1 MGNVT
6 TAGLDQLG
14 YKFAKVHGDARML
27 AETAATSYKLF
38 GLESAVVP
46 YDLCVEAEA
55 IGCIMNP
62 YEEVANILYPTI
74 KEKVCHSEAEMT
86 TFPIPD
92 DIASKG
98 RVPVICEAIKLL
110 QTDIGGE
117 VAVGT
122 YVLGPFTLAGQL
134 MDLNDLLKLSFKK
147 PDHVN
152 ATLDRLAN
160 VIIEVAKAYHA
171 AGADYITVRE
181 MGAPTDVLSPKVFK
195 NVVAPHLKKIF
206 DALAAI
212 NCPAPLH
219 MCGRTNSIMT
229 ILKDTGT
236 KAISVEQSNDLRK
249 SREDIDVTRVRYGCG
264 ALFLDR
270 GQTVASVRGRTV
282 GIVRSFRATRRGAFA
297 DLPVAVLLNLG
308 SASASEIVA
317 GALQDHDRAVVV
329 GERSW
334 GKGLVQTVSPLEN
347 QGAVAI
353 TTGRY
358 FTPSG
363 RLIQRDY
370 GASYDAYYF
379 PEQQPEGREE
389 SAQRVQ
395 EAHTDAGRTVFGGGG
410 IAPDVLVKAPDI
422 PPLALTL
429 ERKRAFLEFT
439 AKQVEQ
445 GSADRALLGT
455 AQWSAKFRAYL
466 AEQGQAPSDAEWT
479 ESETYIRAALEREAR
494 TMLEGQAAGYRAM
507 VPLDVQLQKAL
518 ESLRPRGAAKDK
530 AA

>member
-1 MGNVT
+1 MMRRAAYATVLILFALGLGGRLPGEEPASSGAAAEERRSAEQVFQEVGRLVRERSAEGPGSGALLKASMDGMLHALDPHSAYYPPDVYKDLMEDQEGKFSGLGLLVTKPSATSPLLVVTPMPDTPASRAGVRAGDLILEVDGEATDKMTSREAVRRLKGPEGTAVTIKLGRGSSAPVSLTLKRAPIPKHTVPYAFLMEGGVGYLKVNTFGQT
-6 TAGLDQLG
+6 TA
-14 YKFAKVHGDARML
+14 
-27 AETAATSYKLF
+27 
-38 GLESAVVP
+38 
-46 YDLCVEAEA
+46 
-55 IGCIMNP
+55 
-62 YEEVANILYPTI
+62 EEVETNLKGLLAGGI
-74 KEKVCHSEAEMT
+74 KSLVLDLRDN
-86 TFPIPD
+86 P
-92 DIASKG
+92 
-98 RVPVICEAIKLL
+98 
-110 QTDIGGE
+110 GGSLNAAVE
-117 VAVGT
+117 VA
-122 YVLGPFTLAGQL
+122 
-134 MDLNDLLKLSFKK
+134 S
-147 PDHVN
+147 
-152 ATLDRLAN
+152 
-160 VIIEVAKAYHA
+160 
-171 AGADYITVRE
+171 
-181 MGAPTDVLSPKVFK
+181 
-195 NVVAPHLKKIF
+195 
-206 DALAAI
+206 
-212 NCPAPLH
+212 
-219 MCGRTNSIMT
+219 
-229 ILKDTGT
+229 
-236 KAISVEQSNDLRK
+236 
-249 SREDIDVTRVRYGCG
+249 
-264 ALFLDR
+264 LFLDR

-282 GIVRSFRATRRGAFA
+282 GIVRSFRATRRGAYA

>member
-1 MGNVT
+1 MIRRAAYATVLILF
-6 TAGLDQLG
+6 ALGLGGRLPG
-14 YKFAKVHGDARML
+14 
-27 AETAATSYKLF
+27 EELF
-38 GLESAVVP
+38 S
-46 YDLCVEAEA
+46 
-55 IGCIMNP
+55 
-62 YEEVANILYPTI
+62 
-74 KEKVCHSEAEMT
+74 S
-86 TFPIPD
+86 
-92 DIASKG
+92 
-98 RVPVICEAIKLL
+98 
-110 QTDIGGE
+110 
-117 VAVGT
+117 GT
-122 YVLGPFTLAGQL
+122 
-134 MDLNDLLKLSFKK
+134 
-147 PDHVN
+147 
-152 ATLDRLAN
+152 
-160 VIIEVAKAYHA
+160 
-171 AGADYITVRE
+171 AGADRRAAETVLLEVGGLVRGHSAE
-181 MGAPTDVLSPKVFK
+181 ALDSAALMKASMDGMLHGLDPHSAYYPPDVYKELMEDQEGKFSGLGLLVTKPSATSPLLVVTPMPDTPASRAGVRAGDLILEVDGDPTDKMTSREAVRRLKGPEGTTVTIKLGRGSSPPVSLTLKRAPIPKHTVPYAFLLEGGVGYLKINTFGQTTADEVESNLKGLQANGLKSLVL
-195 NVVAPHLKKIF
+195 
-206 DALAAI
+206 
-212 NCPAPLH
+212 
-219 MCGRTNSIMT
+219 
-229 ILKDTGT
+229 
-236 KAISVEQSNDLRK
+236 DLRDNPGG
-249 SREDIDVTRVRYGCG
+249 SLNAAVEVSSI
-264 ALFLDR
+264 FLDR

-282 GIVRSFRATRRGAFA
+282 GIVRSFRAVRRGPFA

-379 PEQQPEGREE
+379 PEQQPKGREE
-389 SAQRVQ
+389 AAQRIQ

-410 IAPDVLVKAPDI
+410 IAPDVLVKASDI
-422 PPLALTL
+422 PPLALAL

-445 GSADRALLGT
+445 GKAERPLLGT
-455 AQWSAKFRAYL
+455 PPWSERFRSYL
-466 AEQGQAPSDAEWT
+466 DEQGQKPSDTEWK

-494 TMLEGQAAGYRAM
+494 TMLDGQAAGYRAM

-518 ESLRPRGAAKDK
+518 ESLRAGAPAKDK